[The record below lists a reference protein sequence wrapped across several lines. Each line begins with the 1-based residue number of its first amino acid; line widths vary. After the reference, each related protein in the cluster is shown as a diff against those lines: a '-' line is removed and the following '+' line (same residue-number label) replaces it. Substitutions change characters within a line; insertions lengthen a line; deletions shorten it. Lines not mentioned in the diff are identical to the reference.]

1 MQVYIMRHGEA
12 QNFVAQGSRD
22 DSQRALTAQGKTEA
36 KMMANWLQ
44 KMQINPIHVFV
55 SPYVRAQQT
64 CAIATEMMKSAITT
78 LDFITPSGDAKQVHD
93 FIDGWCSEQQ
103 AVLELNTS
111 GQQEITNIV
120 ATKQQSTN
128 QEASLLIISHMPLV
142 SYLVAQLTQSDNA
155 PIFATAGIAH
165 IDYDIERMQ
174 GTLQRLVSPIEL
186 C

>member
-36 KMMANWLQ
+36 KMMAKWLQ
-44 KMQINPIHVFV
+44 KMQINPTQVFV

-64 CAIATEMMKSAITT
+64 CAIATSMMKSAITT
-78 LDFITPSGDAKQVHD
+78 LDFITPSGDVKQVHD
-93 FIDGWCSEQQ
+93 FIDGWCSEQVAASQ
-103 AVLELNTS
+103 LKKI
-111 GQQEITNIV
+111 GQQAE
-120 ATKQQSTN
+120 TKQ
-128 QEASLLIISHMPLV
+128 EPSLLIISHMPLV
-142 SYLVAQLTQSDNA
+142 SYLVAQLTQSGNT

-174 GTLQRLVSPIEL
+174 GTLQHLISPIEL
-186 C
+186 

>member
-12 QNFVAQGSRD
+12 QNFVTQGSRD
-22 DSQRALTAQGKTEA
+22 DSQRALTAEGKIEA

-44 KMQINPIHVFV
+44 KMEINPMQVFV
-55 SPYVRAQQT
+55 SPYIRAQQT
-64 CAIATEMMKSAITT
+64 CAIATSMMQTAITT

-93 FIDGWCSEQQ
+93 FIDGWCSEQV
-103 AVLELNTS
+103 AVELQTA
-111 GQQEITNIV
+111 GQQETTNTV
-120 ATKQQSTN
+120 ATKQLSIN

-142 SYLVAQLTQSDNA
+142 SYLVAQLTQSGNA

-174 GTLQRLVSPIEL
+174 GTLQRLISPIEL

>member
-22 DSQRALTAQGKTEA
+22 DSQRALTAEGKIEA

-44 KMQINPIHVFV
+44 KMQINPMQVFV

-64 CAIATEMMKSAITT
+64 CAIATSMMQTAITT

-93 FIDGWCSEQQ
+93 FIDGWCSEQV
-103 AVLELNTS
+103 AV
-111 GQQEITNIV
+111 
-120 ATKQQSTN
+120 STN
-128 QEASLLIISHMPLV
+128 QEPSLLIISHMPLV
-142 SYLVAQLTQSDNA
+142 SYLVAQLTQSGNT
-155 PIFATAGIAH
+155 PIFSTAGIAH

-174 GTLQRLVSPIEL
+174 GILQRLISPIEL